1 MSFDS
6 DWGGG
11 WSNSTPV
18 ANNNNNNNN
27 TNTPAPAVANSNN
40 NTPASST
47 KNSENEIFSEC
58 HSQITKNIQQLSAIF
73 DEIKTNLQ
81 YLGKKS
87 DTRKLRDLINEKI
100 GLSQR
105 LLRETQVQLKRL
117 DTIATNSQRQ
127 KEKKQKVIKLTQDI
141 ESKLNVP
148 FQHLITQA
156 RKMMDD
162 IPVPISSAFDNSS
175 DEKNPLLQEEYEQY
189 YKVADETAYQDGIIY
204 EREREIAGI
213 QRQVV
218 EVNEIFRDLGKM
230 ISDQSAGIDNIQ
242 THITEVMG
250 NVKTA
255 DSEVNEANEL
265 SKSGTSKTRFIA
277 LGIIVVVVILVIII
291 VVVLK
296 ARNQL

>member
-1 MSFDS
+1 MSFNDS
-6 DWGGG
+6 DWGGS
-11 WSNSTPV
+11 WNTNPSPMV
-18 ANNNNNNNN
+18 ANNPNNNKMNPMPSAAGNATANN
-27 TNTPAPAVANSNN
+27 P
-40 NTPASST
+40 
-47 KNSENEIFSEC
+47 NSENEIFSEC
-58 HSQITKNIQQLSAIF
+58 HTQVTKNIQQLSALF

-87 DTRKLRDLINEKI
+87 DSRKLRDFINEKI

-105 LLRETQVQLKRL
+105 LLKETQIQLKRL
-117 DTIATNSQRQ
+117 DSIATNSQRQ
-127 KEKKQKVIKLTQDI
+127 NEKKQKVIKLTQDI